1 MKNLKRNDPPK
12 PPIPPIK
19 RKGAVDRF
27 LRKLEQEVKR

>member
-12 PPIPPIK
+12 PPIK
-19 RKGAVDRF
+19 RKEAVNRF